1 MSKKKRVLL
10 GCVII
15 FILINI
21 IIGITVLII
30 NFKNTNK
37 VIDGDKGAVFDDTSC
52 YFEKTEK
59 ENTDS
64 LLGTNIRFATNEL
77 LVSANN
83 DVTYEQ
89 IEGLANSY
97 NAKIVGYIEIT
108 GDYQWKLS
116 TRQTEEQLNSLINEL
131 EKEDIILS
139 ADFNILLKNNL
150 NYEPVDNDWNSI
162 WDESYP
168 NGDNWGLEAIN
179 ALSAWN
185 NRKQM
190 SEIKIGLFDTAFDT
204 SGSIN
209 NYNDDSGN
217 NQHNYTI
224 DKDSSATGNEVTV
237 NNILRYTD
245 EDLNYEGH
253 EDLDFAMTFYNPSHS
268 KSIEILNT
276 LNSNSHSLLT
286 HGSHVAGTMGATFDN
301 GKGISGVY
309 PNARGNIYGV
319 SVLGL
324 SSFAENIS
332 IMSYKCAFAELI
344 CRDVKIINVSLA
356 YDGSSIY
363 NTYKNIGTYR
373 KNHELIS
380 KELGNF
386 LERLIDK
393 GYDFVIVSS
402 AGNTSNLYFKFNSYD
417 KVYEKCSK
425 KDKNSETA
433 VIPCEYNGP
442 LNGIKNEKVKD
453 RIIVVGACN
462 YKYLGF
468 GKFEYYRCEFSNE
481 GERLDVIAPGAN
493 IRSTVNGGYESGWQ
507 GTSMAA
513 PHVSG
518 IAAMVWSINSNLTG
532 ADVKKIVKDSAN
544 IDVTNSGRD
553 MINAYRAVNNIDV
566 YKNMAISNDLK
577 NELKNGIAIA
587 SVVESADES
596 KKIQGAT
603 IKVSDLNGNILDYDK
618 TETDFNGR
626 FELILPEGQYNIVVN
641 ADGYKEYIIKN
652 VNILAGQVSY
662 LEWAKLESELNYTWH
677 LEPTIEAEDIIVS
690 DDSIYTTFC
699 NTKASDTYSI
709 IKKNGK
715 YTMID
720 YDGKL
725 VTEDL
730 YDRYYFGDAGE
741 ICLWRYDVSPYSLM
755 ANYSY
760 LYDGDYETI
769 IKDGDYGIIVT
780 KDDYGMA
787 RGMTGGWAGFCYDSS
802 NKTIYADRCF
812 EYEVFDGHIGD
823 EELKIPRAV
832 LVQSSNVTQNYN
844 NNYYDV
850 ELLGKYGIAYDDK
863 IVVDTIYD
871 DGRMSLYNDMIILK
885 YEDKWGYFNGQTGEQ
900 IIDFKCNDVQS
911 NKFATS
917 WDYDEK
923 NGVMVEKTHKTYPYV
938 FSGGYVALYTDD
950 GCGYYDTQGNEV
962 IPCGTFEEVRP
973 VHNSLAWVKK
983 DGKWGVIKLKKIEKE
998 TNTGNNNSYVN
1009 IKDYEGTY
1017 YPTNSEYNVYLK
1029 ISNIVENSADVY
1041 IGITNNRGTRV
1052 SENTYTGNITNKTIT
1067 FETQDGF
1074 GKNQFT
1080 LEFTDNKIY
1089 LTGRCI
1095 ELNDF
1100 EIWAIPELNR
1110 LEMQLSNKQEPLF
1123 TGTVNTEKDPLN
1135 VRKSPSDN
1143 AEIIGRI
1150 DKASTVTVYSESGD
1164 WYEIEYNGGVGYV
1177 SKKYIKNQGDNSDT
1191 QTSSISNNEI
1201 LKAVNKY
1208 LEENRRNLGIWLS
1221 DGNPY
1226 CPYEHVASNS
1236 TNWSCPIN
1244 TDWDSY
1250 SSNEIAGAYP
1260 HFAYVDKS
1268 TLKCTITANYETIVE
1283 FDLSNYLN

>member
-10 GCVII
+10 GGVII

-21 IIGITVLII
+21 IIGITGLII
-30 NFKNTNK
+30 NFKNINK
-37 VIDGDKGAVFDDTSC
+37 VIDGDKGAVFEDTSC

-59 ENTDS
+59 ENTDN

-89 IEGLANSY
+89 IEELANSY

-150 NYEPVDNDWNSI
+150 NYEPIDNDWNST

-190 SEIKIGLFDTAFDT
+190 SEIKVGLFDSAFDT

-224 DKDSSATGNEVTV
+224 AKDSSATGNEVTV
-237 NNILRYTD
+237 NNILKYTD

-253 EDLDFAMTFYNPSHS
+253 EDLNFAMTFYNPSHS
-268 KSIEILNT
+268 KQTEILNN

-309 PNARGNIYGV
+309 LNAKGNIYGV

-356 YDGSSIY
+356 YDGSFIY

-402 AGNTSNLYFKFNSYD
+402 AGNTSNSYFKFNSSN
-417 KVYEKCSK
+417 KVYERCSK

-618 TETDFNGR
+618 TETDSNGR

-641 ADGYKEYIIKN
+641 AGGYKEYIIKN

-677 LEPTIEAEDIIVS
+677 LSPTIEADNIIVPDYDNELFEKYAIIEKDGKFGLIS
-690 DDSIYTTFC
+690 NKGKIEVDCKYMGYEICSLENIFIMANQIKDNYISKADYYKFENNKLVKSWHGGHDGGIIGYVYDKSLKKSFSIGLGDMEEYTDE
-699 NTKASDTYSI
+699 KAFPAQEVF
-709 IKKNGK
+709 KKNERGYYDEYGK
-715 YTMID
+715 
-720 YDGKL
+720 
-725 VTEDL
+725 
-730 YDRYYFGDAGE
+730 
-741 ICLWRYDVSPYSLM
+741 W
-755 ANYSY
+755 
-760 LYDGDYETI
+760 
-769 IKDGDYGIIVT
+769 GIIS
-780 KDDYGMA
+780 G
-787 RGMTGGWAGFCYDSS
+787 DSVIK
-802 NKTIYADRCF
+802 NF
-812 EYEVFDGHIGD
+812 EYDNGRYSDNLVALEKN
-823 EELKIPRAV
+823 EL
-832 LVQSSNVTQNYN
+832 
-844 NNYYDV
+844 
-850 ELLGKYGIAYDDK
+850 
-863 IVVDTIYD
+863 
-871 DGRMSLYNDMIILK
+871 
-885 YEDKWGYFNGQTGEQ
+885 WGYFDQNGKELIPFIAKRSDYINCENFISSTYTS
-900 IIDFKCNDVQS
+900 DNMAFMDVDGILAV
-911 NKFATS
+911 NTKDGGCF
-917 WDYDEK
+917 YDIK
-923 NGVMVEKTHKTYPYV
+923 
-938 FSGGYVALYTDD
+938 
-950 GCGYYDTQGNEV
+950 GNQLTNSKE
-962 IPCGTFEEVRP
+962 FEEVRP
-973 VHNSLAWVKK
+973 MINGYAWVKK
-983 DGKWGVIKLKKIEKE
+983 EGKWGVIKFDSFDSDENSEDISIEYIEQTENLIENTSAKNNKGTVKIEDGYLNVREIPSTKGKIIGKLYNGDEIHIEE
-998 TNTGNNNSYVN
+998 T
-1009 IKDYEGTY
+1009 
-1017 YPTNSEYNVYLK
+1017 SEDEKWLK
-1029 ISNIVENSADVY
+1029 IS
-1041 IGITNNRGTRV
+1041 
-1052 SENTYTGNITNKTIT
+1052 K
-1067 FETQDGF
+1067 
-1074 GKNQFT
+1074 
-1080 LEFTDNKIY
+1080 
-1089 LTGRCI
+1089 
-1095 ELNDF
+1095 
-1100 EIWAIPELNR
+1100 
-1110 LEMQLSNKQEPLF
+1110 
-1123 TGTVNTEKDPLN
+1123 
-1135 VRKSPSDN
+1135 
-1143 AEIIGRI
+1143 
-1150 DKASTVTVYSESGD
+1150 GD
-1164 WYEIEYNGGVGYV
+1164 IKGYV
-1177 SKKYIKNQGDNSDT
+1177 SSDYISKNGKKEKITMENFIKGVNCFISKNWNSNIDYKVSQNFSYEEKDYFYGEIRT
-1191 QTSSISNNEI
+1191 ENNNFPVIGWCEVNKNTGSGKISNLDGTESTFNI
-1201 LKAVNKY
+1201 NDY
-1208 LEENRRNLGIWLS
+1208 L
-1221 DGNPY
+1221 
-1226 CPYEHVASNS
+1226 
-1236 TNWSCPIN
+1236 
-1244 TDWDSY
+1244 
-1250 SSNEIAGAYP
+1250 
-1260 HFAYVDKS
+1260 
-1268 TLKCTITANYETIVE
+1268 
-1283 FDLSNYLN
+1283 